1 MNSIMQHT
9 NGEAPKQNLVLAENK
24 SLEHQAKNIASTTS
38 REVGEFELWRE
49 PKVGEYTGL
58 GRTRRWQLE
67 KKGAFPRRVKISERA
82 VGWYAREI
90 IEFARSRPRV
100 EASVP

>member
-1 MNSIMQHT
+1 MQHDDCATPKRKLSFAESKNLEQEAKNELSRNSI
-9 NGEAPKQNLVLAENK
+9 
-24 SLEHQAKNIASTTS
+24 
-38 REVGEFELWRE
+38 EVGEFELWRE

-67 KKGAFPRRVKISERA
+67 KNGAFPIRVKISERA

-90 IEFARSRPRV
+90 IAFARSRPRV
-100 EASVP
+100 DNRAQ

>member
-1 MNSIMQHT
+1 MQT
-9 NGEAPKQNLVLAENK
+9 NTYEAPKAQQGSADGRGEVLENK
-24 SLEHQAKNIASTTS
+24 CALLTESAEA
-38 REVGEFELWRE
+38 GEFELWRE

-67 KKGAFPRRVKISERA
+67 KKGAFPARVQISDRA

-90 IEFARSRPRV
+90 IAFARSRPRV
-100 EASVP
+100 NSATP